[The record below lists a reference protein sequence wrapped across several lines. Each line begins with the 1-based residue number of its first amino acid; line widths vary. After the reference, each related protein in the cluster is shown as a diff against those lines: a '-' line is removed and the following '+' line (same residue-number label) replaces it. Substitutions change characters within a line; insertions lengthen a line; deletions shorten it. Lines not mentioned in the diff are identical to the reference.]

1 MKQMSDAVI
10 SAVYQKMIVR
20 NPKVAANSIIKGFKD
35 TPFRMRRQDALHLIK
50 ELKAIHK
57 TEVPSFKTRNK
68 NSDMTKSSQRR
79 VSTGIDETARKE
91 ALFKTQQ
98 RSTSSA
104 RRAKTTGKEVG
115 TLKDMR
121 ERTYKNVDASQDYV
135 EFYG

>member
-1 MKQMSDAVI
+1 MKQMSDATI

-20 NPKVAANSIIKGFKD
+20 NPRVTADSIVKGFKG
-35 TPFRMRRQDALHLIK
+35 TPFRMRRQDALRLIK

-68 NSDMTKSSQRR
+68 NSSMTESSQRR
-79 VSTGIDETARKE
+79 VSTAIDKTARKE

-98 RSTSSA
+98 KSTS
-104 RRAKTTGKEVG
+104 RVRKAKTKGKEVE

-121 ERTYKNVDASQDYV
+121 GRTYKNVDASQDYV